1 MQVNQLRREIS
12 VKIVYYGPPYSGKT
26 TNLER
31 LFATID
37 PARRSQL
44 TSMKNQEDRTLFFD
58 YMQIELGKIG
68 GLTPRFNLYTVPGQV
83 MYEATRHIVLRGA
96 DAVIFVA
103 DSGADRLPENISSWQ
118 QLKKQLLALNPD
130 PNAVPIIIQMNKRDV
145 SNALPVMALKREM
158 RITTNVCIEA
168 QAMNDIGTRETLKAA
183 ITSVLG
189 NKG

>member
-1 MQVNQLRREIS
+1 MQVNQLRREIA

-31 LFATID
+31 LFATVD

-44 TSMKNQEDRTLFFD
+44 TSMKNQEDRTVFFD
-58 YMQIELGKIG
+58 YMQIEMGKIG

-96 DAVIFVA
+96 DAIIFVV
-103 DSGADRLPENISSWQ
+103 DSAADRLAENLNSWRQLKQ
-118 QLKKQLLALNPD
+118 QLAALS
-130 PNAVPIIIQMNKRDV
+130 PNSAAVPIIVQWNKRDV
-145 SNALPVMALKREM
+145 ANALPIEQLKCELQ
-158 RITTNVCIEA
+158 ITTQPSIEA
-168 QAMNDIGTRETLKAA
+168 QAMRDIGTRETLKAA

>member
-1 MQVNQLRREIS
+1 MQVNRLRGEIG

-31 LFATID
+31 LFATVD
-37 PARRSQL
+37 PVKRSQL

-103 DSGADRLPENISSWQ
+103 DSAADRLADNVSSWL
-118 QLKKQLLALNPD
+118 QLKKQLLSLNPD
-130 PNAVPIIIQMNKRDV
+130 PTAVPIIIQFNKRDV
-145 SNALPVMALKREM
+145 PTALPTIVLKREM
-158 RITTNVCIEA
+158 KLANQPCIEA
-168 QAMNDIGTRETLKAA
+168 QAMRDIGTRETLKAA

-189 NKG
+189 NR

>member
-1 MQVNQLRREIS
+1 MQVNRLRGEIG

-31 LFATID
+31 LFATVD
-37 PARRSQL
+37 PSKRSQL

-58 YMQIELGKIG
+58 YMQIELGKVG

-83 MYEATRHIVLRGA
+83 MYEATRQIVLRGA

-103 DSGADRLPENISSWQ
+103 DSGANRLADNVQSWL
-118 QLKKQLLALNPD
+118 QLKKQLLTINPD
-130 PNAVPIIIQMNKRDV
+130 PNAVPIIVQFNKRDL
-145 SNALPVMALKREM
+145 SNALPVNDLKRQM
-158 RITTNVCIEA
+158 RIANNLCVEA
-168 QAMNDIGTRETLKAA
+168 QAMRDIGTRETLKAA

-189 NKG
+189 NR

>member
-1 MQVNQLRREIS
+1 VNQLRREIA

-31 LFATID
+31 LFATVD

-44 TSMKNQEDRTLFFD
+44 TSMKNQEDRTVFFD
-58 YMQIELGKIG
+58 YMQIEMGKIG

-96 DAVIFVA
+96 DAIIFVV
-103 DSGADRLPENISSWQ
+103 DSAADRLAENLNSWRQLKQ
-118 QLKKQLLALNPD
+118 QLAALS
-130 PNAVPIIIQMNKRDV
+130 PNSAAVPIIIQWNKRDV
-145 SNALPVMALKREM
+145 ANALPVEQLKCELQ
-158 RITTNVCIEA
+158 ITAQPCIEA
-168 QAMNDIGTRETLKAA
+168 QAMRDIGTRETLKAA
-183 ITSVLG
+183 ITAVLG